1 MSTPPLVTVP
11 LSTGGAQLR
20 GLRLPG
26 GGPRSEQGREVLH
39 LHGLGCHGAA
49 SWAPFAALRCRA
61 ALIPDLP
68 GHGRSDA
75 PPGFGYTLPEMAAAI
90 AALLQAEGGGPR
102 EVLGHSLGGTIAV
115 HLAAR
120 HPELVHRLV
129 LVEPALDVPVP
140 GPEDIAL
147 VDEEELERGG
157 FEQILAREPEWRRA
171 EVRLTAPHALVRSA
185 RSLLDEHAAATNDL
199 LEHLPQ
205 PVLLVTGQQRT
216 FARLDRFDAAG
227 IRSVRVPGAAH
238 FVMHDAPD
246 ALFTALEDPS
256 P

>member
-75 PPGFGYTLPEMAAAI
+75 PPGFGYTLPESADAI
-90 AALLQAEGGGPR
+90 AALLRAEGGGPR
-102 EVLGHSLGGTIAV
+102 QGGG
-115 HLAAR
+115 LPR
-120 HPELVHRLV
+120 
-129 LVEPALDVPVP
+129 
-140 GPEDIAL
+140 
-147 VDEEELERGG
+147 
-157 FEQILAREPEWRRA
+157 REA
-171 EVRLTAPHALVRSA
+171 
-185 RSLLDEHAAATNDL
+185 
-199 LEHLPQ
+199 
-205 PVLLVTGQQRT
+205 
-216 FARLDRFDAAG
+216 
-227 IRSVRVPGAAH
+227 
-238 FVMHDAPD
+238 
-246 ALFTALEDPS
+246 
-256 P
+256 

>member
-11 LSTGGAQLR
+11 FTTGGAQLR

-26 GGPRSEQGREVLH
+26 RGPRSEQGHEVLH

-49 SWAPFAALRCRA
+49 SWAPFAALRGRA

-120 HPELVHRLV
+120 HPELVQRLV
-129 LVEPALDVPVP
+129 LVEPALDVPIP

-147 VDEEELERGG
+147 V
-157 FEQILAREPEWRRA
+157 A
-171 EVRLTAPHALVRSA
+171 E
-185 RSLLDEHAAATNDL
+185 
-199 LEHLPQ
+199 
-205 PVLLVTGQQRT
+205 
-216 FARLDRFDAAG
+216 
-227 IRSVRVPGAAH
+227 
-238 FVMHDAPD
+238 
-246 ALFTALEDPS
+246 
-256 P
+256 